1 MDHSAAPLSIS
12 EEDRLRASWYSLLG
26 RLLSAPAD
34 EDTLRTIAALPGD
47 QTDLGQGVAALATA
61 ARATTP
67 VAVREEYFALF
78 IGLGKGEL
86 LPFASYYLTGF
97 LNEKPLAVLRSDM
110 AQLGIVRDPTVPEPE
125 DHIAALCEMMAG
137 LITGA
142 FGEVVSLDR
151 QRAFFDKHIGCWAPR
166 FFEDLQAARSA
177 AFFMPV
183 GTLGRQFIAIESQA
197 FDMAA

>member
-1 MDHSAAPLSIS
+1 M
-12 EEDRLRASWYSLLG
+12 
-26 RLLSAPAD
+26 
-34 EDTLRTIAALPGD
+34 IAGLPGD
-47 QTDLGQGVAALATA
+47 QTDLGQGVAALAAA

-67 VAVREEYFALF
+67 AAVREEYFELF
-78 IGLGKGEL
+78 IGVGKGEL

-110 AQLGIVRDPTVPEPE
+110 AELGIVRDPTVPEPE
-125 DHIAALCEMMAG
+125 DHIAALCEVMAG

-142 FGEVVSLDR
+142 FGEAVDLNR
-151 QRAFFDKHIGCWAPR
+151 QREFFDKHIGCWAPR
-166 FFEDLQAARSA
+166 VFEDLQAARAA

-183 GTLGRQFIAIESQA
+183 GSLGRQFIAIESQA